1 MSPDIARRLVASL
14 KYDVINGSQDEKAI
28 FASQVREATS
38 YINSQAAQ
46 IEALKEKLAE
56 ERAQVLAGKGNLIWE
71 PLPDDDRPDGL
82 YPALVIRGKAYWR
95 TVAHQQI
102 EAEMVGVEW
111 E

>member
-1 MSPDIARRLVASL
+1 MSPEELDGIKAIARLL
-14 KYDVINGSQDEKAI
+14 PESQTRNHI
-28 FASQVREATS
+28 FLLLAHIDT
-38 YINSQAAQ
+38 QAAQ
-46 IEALKEKLAE
+46 IATMKEKLVE